1 MRIWGEAEGERTS
14 RVHGTIV
21 EVVYL
26 GSITQLIIDLVTG
39 ERVTIHELNDDL
51 KGALPV
57 VGDPVLVK
65 WAADSSF
72 VIDDAGAVNVAL
84 DESSPE

>member
-1 MRIWGEAEGERTS
+1 MRVWGETEGERTS
-14 RVHGTIV
+14 RVHGHIA

-26 GSITQLIIDLVTG
+26 GSMTQLIIDLVTG

-57 VGDPVLVK
+57 IGDPVVVK
-65 WAADSSF
+65 WTADSSF
-72 VIDDAGAVNVAL
+72 VIDDAGAVNVADQSEL
-84 DESSPE
+84 PA